1 MWDRRILKSNAKT
14 ALRGRYWLAFAVA
27 LVACILAG
35 HLFTGGM
42 NPWSL
47 GQVEDAASRVEQQI
61 DGYDDSYYYDYYGDY
76 GGYMDPWED
85 PYYSYPYGHNFGPGY
100 HEPYEYYDDH
110 VWDDFGP
117 YGGAIVS
124 VLLLIGVLAFGFGTA
139 FRVFVSN
146 PVDMGKCRYFVH
158 NRFGDSRFEH
168 LFSAF
173 RAGYLTATGAM
184 FTTDLLI
191 DLWLYILFVIVI
203 VSLIAILNGVYM
215 MVLLMMLS
223 LLLLIPYVIKSY
235 QYGFVKYLL
244 ADNPQLKGTRARQL
258 STMLTNGEKGSIFVL
273 DLSFIGWY
281 LLGALCLGLGH
292 LFVNPYYEATRA
304 ELYIFLRERAIQNGL
319 IDPRELNLYTNPP
332 IPPYGMPPQQKDT
345 TYVMYQ
351 KTSQAGPNSPY
362 GTVPPVYPGS
372 SVPTQ
377 GPVQG
382 YTPNGVFQGASQNP
396 FDRPQAPYGRNA
408 SPYPG
413 NLVPPPPPY
422 GVPSS
427 ESQAAQP
434 PVPGSRESFGNTGAP
449 VPPMTHTDVPD
460 IAQNPVSPPSPYGV
474 PSPESQAA
482 QPPVPGSRESFGNT
496 GAPVP
501 PMTHTDVPDI
511 AQNPVSPPPPYGVP
525 SPESQAAQPP
535 VPGSSES
542 FEDMGAPV
550 NPAEHVNTQMDT
562 QNVVDVSEGA
572 KGTSSDTSAPESPLP
587 SGTSVPESVQEGKS
601 RSGEPYSHG
610 EPPTPTA
617 L

>member
-61 DGYDDSYYYDYYGDY
+61 DGYDDSYYYDYYGD
-76 GGYMDPWED
+76 YMDPWED

-215 MVLLMMLS
+215 MVLS

-304 ELYIFLRERAIQNGL
+304 ELYPERSDRSKGINSLYEPADTALWDATPTEGYHLR
-319 IDPRELNLYTNPP
+319 D
-332 IPPYGMPPQQKDT
+332 
-345 TYVMYQ
+345 
-351 KTSQAGPNSPY
+351 
-362 GTVPPVYPGS
+362 VPENVTG
-372 SVPTQ
+372 
-377 GPVQG
+377 
-382 YTPNGVFQGASQNP
+382 
-396 FDRPQAPYGRNA
+396 RPQFSIWNCAACLPRFICSN
-408 SPYPG
+408 PG
-413 NLVPPPPPY
+413 TC
-422 GVPSS
+422 
-427 ESQAAQP
+427 
-434 PVPGSRESFGNTGAP
+434 TGIYA
-449 VPPMTHTDVPD
+449 
-460 IAQNPVSPPSPYGV
+460 
-474 PSPESQAA
+474 
-482 QPPVPGSRESFGNT
+482 
-496 GAPVP
+496 
-501 PMTHTDVPDI
+501 
-511 AQNPVSPPPPYGVP
+511 
-525 SPESQAAQPP
+525 
-535 VPGSSES
+535 
-542 FEDMGAPV
+542 
-550 NPAEHVNTQMDT
+550 
-562 QNVVDVSEGA
+562 
-572 KGTSSDTSAPESPLP
+572 
-587 SGTSVPESVQEGKS
+587 
-601 RSGEPYSHG
+601 
-610 EPPTPTA
+610 
-617 L
+617 

>member
-1 MWDRRILKSNAKT
+1 M
-14 ALRGRYWLAFAVA
+14 
-27 LVACILAG
+27 
-35 HLFTGGM
+35 
-42 NPWSL
+42 
-47 GQVEDAASRVEQQI
+47 
-61 DGYDDSYYYDYYGDY
+61 
-76 GGYMDPWED
+76 
-85 PYYSYPYGHNFGPGY
+85 
-100 HEPYEYYDDH
+100 
-110 VWDDFGP
+110 
-117 YGGAIVS
+117 
-124 VLLLIGVLAFGFGTA
+124 
-139 FRVFVSN
+139 
-146 PVDMGKCRYFVH
+146 
-158 NRFGDSRFEH
+158 
-168 LFSAF
+168 
-173 RAGYLTATGAM
+173 
-184 FTTDLLI
+184 
-191 DLWLYILFVIVI
+191 
-203 VSLIAILNGVYM
+203 
-215 MVLLMMLS
+215 
-223 LLLLIPYVIKSY
+223 
-235 QYGFVKYLL
+235 
-244 ADNPQLKGTRARQL
+244 
-258 STMLTNGEKGSIFVL
+258 
-273 DLSFIGWY
+273 
-281 LLGALCLGLGH
+281 
-292 LFVNPYYEATRA
+292 
-304 ELYIFLRERAIQNGL
+304 
-319 IDPRELNLYTNPP
+319 
-332 IPPYGMPPQQKDT
+332 
-345 TYVMYQ
+345 MYQ

-434 PVPGSRESFGNTGAP
+434 PVPGSRESFGNMGAP

-460 IAQNPVSPPSPYGV
+460 IAQNPVP
-474 PSPESQAA
+474 
-482 QPPVPGSRESFGNT
+482 
-496 GAPVP
+496 
-501 PMTHTDVPDI
+501 
-511 AQNPVSPPPPYGVP
+511 PPPPYGVP

-535 VPGSSES
+535 VPGSGES
-542 FEDMGAPV
+542 FGNTGAPV

>member
-61 DGYDDSYYYDYYGDY
+61 DGYDDSYYYDYYGD
-76 GGYMDPWED
+76 YMDPWED

-434 PVPGSRESFGNTGAP
+434 PVPGSRESFGNMGAP

-482 QPPVPGSRESFGNT
+482 QPPVPGSRESFGNM

-511 AQNPVSPPPPYGVP
+511 AQNPVSPPSPYGVP

-535 VPGSSES
+535 VPGSGES
-542 FEDMGAPV
+542 FGNTGAPV